1 MRRLNDLYGRLL
13 DGQAVVAALLLFV
26 MMASICADVISRGL
40 GMRGFGWSGEVSEY
54 IMYLSTFMA
63 APWLLRLGRH
73 VRLDLVLQALPLRL
87 SYSIE
92 WLTDL
97 IGLGVSVTMAVAG
110 VRVVLASHANGNLII
125 KTLEFPEWY
134 LMLPVPFT
142 FALLALE
149 FVFRMYRLWAAPMGL
164 RQDVTTVA

>member
-13 DGQAVVAALLLFV
+13 DGQAAVAGLLLFV
-26 MMASICADVISRGL
+26 MMASICTDVISRGL
-40 GMRGFGWSGEVSEY
+40 GMRGIGWSGEVSEY
-54 IMYLSTFMA
+54 ILYLSTFMA

-73 VRLDLVLQALPLRL
+73 VRLDLVLRGLPLRVG
-87 SYSIE
+87 YSIE

-110 VRVVLASHANGNLII
+110 LRVMLASRSNGNLII

-134 LMLPVPFT
+134 ILIPVPIT

-149 FVFRMYRLWAAPMGL
+149 FVFRMYRLWAAPIGL
-164 RQDVTTVA
+164 RQDITTAA